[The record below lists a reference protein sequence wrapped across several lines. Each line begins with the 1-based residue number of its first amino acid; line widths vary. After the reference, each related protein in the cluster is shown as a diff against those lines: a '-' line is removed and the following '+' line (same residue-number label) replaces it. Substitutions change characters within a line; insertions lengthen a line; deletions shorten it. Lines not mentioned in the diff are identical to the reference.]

1 MKYLFFLLT
10 VTMVQ
15 TALGASCQA
24 PGQSFLEE
32 KLKASFAT
40 VPAEK
45 ELKDIALDPKNYDLR
60 EELKSLNRR
69 AKFANRIEIKEIET
83 KTNDKFAQMIGATR
97 KTNEIENFPVSGAN
111 SKLSGENDS
120 LAIEVN
126 NVSKEDLDVLP
137 AKILDKL
144 SNKVKIR
151 YMYPYDKFEY
161 ILTYE
166 GREFPMQKALAKMQ
180 VDFEDACEDRLRENQ
195 HTRDLHGLDRKSR
208 GLGPVPVDTSATS
221 KGSAAQ

>member
-1 MKYLFFLLT
+1 LKYLFVILSLT
-10 VTMVQ
+10 
-15 TALGASCQA
+15 TAQLSYGDSCQA

-32 KLKASFAT
+32 KLKASFST
-40 VPAEK
+40 EPAEK
-45 ELKDIALDPKNYDLR
+45 ELKDIALDPKNYELR
-60 EELKSLNRR
+60 EEVKNLSRR
-69 AKFANRIEIKEIET
+69 SRFANRFEIKEIET

-97 KTNEIENFPVSGAN
+97 KTNEIENFPVSGAT
-111 SKLSGENDS
+111 SRLTSETDS

-137 AKILDKL
+137 AKVLEKL

-161 ILTYE
+161 VLTYD

-180 VDFEDACEDRLRENQ
+180 VDFEDACEDRLRENL
-195 HTRDLHGLDRKSR
+195 HTRDLHSIDRKSR
-208 GLGPVPVDTSATS
+208 GLGEVPVSIS
-221 KGSAAQ
+221 NKKGSAAQ

>member
-1 MKYLFFLLT
+1 MTY
-10 VTMVQ
+10 
-15 TALGASCQA
+15 GESCQA
-24 PGQSFLEE
+24 PGQSFLEG

-40 VPAEK
+40 DPAEK

-60 EELKSLNRR
+60 EEVKSLNRR
-69 AKFANRIEIKEIET
+69 SMFANRIEMKEIET
-83 KTNDKFAQMIGATR
+83 KTNDKFAQMLEATR
-97 KTNEIENFPVSGAN
+97 NSNEIVDFPVSGAV
-111 SKLSGENDS
+111 SKLTSETDS
-120 LAIEVN
+120 LAIEVS
-126 NVSKEDLDVLP
+126 NVSKEELDVLP
-137 AKILDKL
+137 QKVLDKL

-161 ILTYE
+161 VLTYD
-166 GREFPMQKALAKMQ
+166 GREFPMQTALAKMQ

-208 GLGPVPVDTSATS
+208 GLGQIPTSGSSTG